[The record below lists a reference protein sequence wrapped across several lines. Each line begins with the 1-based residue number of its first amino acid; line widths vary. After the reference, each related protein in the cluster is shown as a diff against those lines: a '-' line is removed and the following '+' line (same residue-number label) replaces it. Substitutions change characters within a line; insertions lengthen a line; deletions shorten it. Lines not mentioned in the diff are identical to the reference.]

1 MLILPL
7 ETNYNRFFN
16 EFKTMEKLK
25 DFSNNKIWSDYK
37 EVFLDFEFNPSIE
50 HFDEKNF
57 RLFYSF

>member
-25 DFSNNKIWSDYK
+25 DFSKNKIWSDYK
-37 EVFLDFEFNPSIE
+37 KVFLNSEFNPSIE
-50 HFDEKNF
+50 SLDQKNF
-57 RLFYSF
+57 RLFFSL